1 MPSLFAMMFDPR
13 RRAAFRPPPKRL
25 AVWPYC
31 FLGIVA
37 LVVGT
42 AFVVGWWPKGFPDA
56 DELTMVSGKIRTVVI
71 RDDISKTRAG
81 AAMPSLISVYFTLEG
96 VDDTFRYPSTHP
108 QFYDVAYRTA
118 GTIDVW
124 VEAAARG
131 TGEPVTIWQIQEH
144 SEFNLTAPATFVA
157 YDEVFA
163 TLARTARSTV
173 RSGFW
178 LLSIAAVLLVAGGV
192 VRRINRS
199 RPPVGP

>member
-13 RRAAFRPPPKRL
+13 RRAAFRPPPKRW
-25 AVWPYC
+25 AVWPYY

-37 LVVGT
+37 LVTAT
-42 AFVVGWWPKGFPDA
+42 AFIIGWWPKGFPDA

-81 AAMPSLISVYFTLEG
+81 AAMPSLISVYFTLQG

-124 VEAAARG
+124 VEKAARG

-144 SEFNLTAPATFVA
+144 SVFNLTAPATFVA

-163 TLARTARSTV
+163 TLTKIARSMV

-178 LLSIAAVLLVAGGV
+178 LLSLAAVLLVLGV
-192 VRRINRS
+192 VVQRINRG

>member
-13 RRAAFRPPPKRL
+13 RRAAFRPPPRRL
-25 AVWPYC
+25 PVWPYY
-31 FLGIVA
+31 FFGIVA
-37 LVVGT
+37 LAVATV
-42 AFVVGWWPKGFPDA
+42 FIVGWWPKGFPDA
-56 DELTMVSGKIRTVVI
+56 GELTMISGKIRTVVI
-71 RDDISKTRAG
+71 RDDISKTTAG
-81 AAMPSLISVYFTLEG
+81 AAMPALISVYFTVEG

-124 VEAAARG
+124 VEKAARG
-131 TGEPVTIWQIQEH
+131 TGDPVTIWQIREH
-144 SEFNLTAPATFVA
+144 SAFNLTAPATFVA

-163 TLARTARSTV
+163 TLAKTARSTV

-178 LLSIAAVLLVAGGV
+178 LLSLAVVLLVLGV
-192 VRRINRS
+192 VVQRINRT

>member
-1 MPSLFAMMFDPR
+1 MMFDPR
-13 RRAAFRPPPKRL
+13 RRAAFRPPPRRL
-25 AVWPYC
+25 TVWPYY

-37 LVVGT
+37 LVT
-42 AFVVGWWPKGFPDA
+42 ATVFIVGWWPKGFPDA

-71 RDDISKTRAG
+71 RDDFSKTMAG
-81 AAMPSLISVYFTLEG
+81 AAMPSLTSVYFTLKG

-108 QFYDVAYRTA
+108 RYYDVAYRTA
-118 GTIDVW
+118 GIIDVW

-144 SEFNLTAPATFVA
+144 SAFNVTAPATFVA

-163 TLARTARSTV
+163 TLTKTARSTV

-178 LLSIAAVLLVAGGV
+178 LLSIAAVLLVLGV
-192 VRRINRS
+192 VVQRINRS
-199 RPPVGP
+199 RPPAGP

>member
-1 MPSLFAMMFDPR
+1 MPSLFAMLFDPR
-13 RRAAFRPPPKRL
+13 RRAAFRPPPRHL
-25 AVWPYC
+25 PVWPYY

-37 LVVGT
+37 LVT
-42 AFVVGWWPKGFPDA
+42 ATVFIVGWWSKGFPDV

-71 RDDISKTRAG
+71 RDDITKTRAG
-81 AAMPSLISVYFTLEG
+81 AAMPSLISVYFTLDG

-124 VEAAARG
+124 VEKAARG
-131 TGEPVTIWQIQEH
+131 TGEPVKIWQIQEH
-144 SEFNLTAPATFVA
+144 SDFNLTAPATFVA

-163 TLARTARSTV
+163 ALTKAARATV

-178 LLSIAAVLLVAGGV
+178 LLSIAVVLLVLGGV
-192 VRRINRS
+192 VQRINRS
-199 RPPVGP
+199 RPPAGP